1 MGNNREENNMRK
13 QTWKAAV
20 SVAAICV
27 AAAMPSWA
35 AVVTN
40 TVDGVKWVINTS
52 GSNCG
57 VGALQQGGTISS
69 ASSYASHRAIATSAY
84 SGKPLVIP
92 ASFTVGNTTYT
103 TTQVGNRAFYSCTFS
118 SLVVP
123 ASVGVSH
130 YFAYLHC
137 NKLKDVCFPG
147 KVTVSSGTQSFSTPS
162 FQLSGGLYPFSNCGA
177 VKFVFIGP
185 NAKLSGTKA
194 NFKFANSS
202 GVTFLVP
209 RRSDN
214 TTWNGL
220 EDIVGGT
227 SPNVIYYG
235 PTEECGYDF
244 WMGADT
250 VTAVPR
256 TLEALAAVNSY
267 ASTFKTSFFL
277 DTRYAIT
284 NSIGTLTSDIY
295 SGAGMDVMG
304 EGEITFGLAAAF
316 TGGVTASGTATVS
329 VNAGCRPGNG
339 AVTLDDTAT
348 LKVAQSGTVTLGG
361 ALTAA
366 NGTTLAFNFTEAATA
381 PSLNAASVA
390 LPADGT
396 VNVKVTADNNFAKG
410 AYTLISGAGL
420 TEGDLVR
427 FTMNPKLSNDWRGR
441 LSIVDGN
448 LVLTVKP
455 KPGFMLI
462 VQ

>member
-1 MGNNREENNMRK
+1 MNKRK

-20 SVAAICV
+20 SAAAICT
-27 AAAMPSWA
+27 AAALPSWA

-40 TVDGVKWVINTS
+40 TVNGVAWVINTS

-84 SGKPLVIP
+84 NGKPLAIP

-130 YFAYLHC
+130 YFAYIHC

-220 EDIVGGT
+220 EDIVGCT

-244 WMGADT
+244 WMGETAI
-250 VTAVPR
+250 TAVPR
-256 TLEALAAVNSY
+256 TLEAMQTVNGYAA
-267 ASTFKTSFFL
+267 TFKSSFFL
-277 DTRYAIT
+277 DTRFAIT

-295 SGAGMDVMG
+295 SGAGIDAMG

-316 TGGVTASGTATVS
+316 TGGVTAGGSSVVS

-339 AVTLDDTAT
+339 AVALNDAAT
-348 LKVAQSGTVTLGG
+348 LKVAQSGTVALGG
-361 ALTAA
+361 ALSAA
-366 NGTTLAFNFTEAATA
+366 DGTTLAFNFTDATTA
-381 PSLNAASVA
+381 PTLAVA
-390 LPADGT
+390 TSANLPADGT
-396 VNVKVTADNNFAKG
+396 VNVKVTSDDGFAKG
-410 AYTLISGAGL
+410 SYTLVSGAGL
-420 TEGDLVR
+420 TAGELSK
-427 FTMNPKLSNDWRGR
+427 FAMNSKLSDHWRGT
-441 LSIVDGN
+441 LSVVDGN
-448 LVLTVKP
+448 LVLKVKP
-455 KPGFMLI
+455 KPGFMVI
-462 VQ
+462 VK